1 MKNVTIS
8 KRITLDL
15 SPEDWELYT
24 NMTGVNGASKF
35 LNLNITDCINNAKSK
50 NEAWASSMHFLER
63 MSDYGAMDT
72 EPRYVLRRIVNLF
85 FDETAES

>member
-8 KRITLDL
+8 RHISLDL

-24 NMTGVNGASKF
+24 NMKGINGASKF
-35 LNLNITDCINNAKSK
+35 LNLNIADCINHAKSRE
-50 NEAWASSMHFLER
+50 EALVVSLHFLER

-72 EPRYVLRRIVNLF
+72 EPRYVLQKIINLF
-85 FDETAES
+85 FGETAES

>member
-8 KRITLDL
+8 KRISIDL
-15 SPEDWELYT
+15 TPEQWELFYDKQ
-24 NMTGVNGASKF
+24 GVNGASKF
-35 LNLNITDCINNAKSK
+35 LNLNITDCLNNAKSK
-50 NEAWASSMHFLER
+50 EEAWASATKFLER
-63 MSDYGAMDT
+63 MSDYGANDT

>member
-24 NMTGVNGASKF
+24 NMKGVNGASKF
-35 LNLNITDCINNAKSK
+35 LNLNITDCLNNAKSK
-50 NEAWASSMHFLER
+50 EEALTSSMHFLER
-63 MSDYGAMDT
+63 MSDYGANDT